1 MVAGSLTAGFRDM
14 LDNYIL
20 KALADEDH
28 GYVYLFILFMAG
40 LVGLMEKSGGL
51 HGVTEALKGFVK
63 TIRSSQAAVFAAGCL
78 IFFDDYANCLVAGY
92 SMRSL
97 TDACGLSREKLAF
110 IVDATAAPIASII
123 PISSWV
129 SLSIRYY
136 DIFRKNNLPSLFFYM
151 KVGFEISLIQ
161 AELDFIHNTYTDP
174 DISDS
179 GFSVFLET
187 IKYRYYCIFMLMFI
201 PLLIIS
207 GVSIPDTHWAMVE
220 CMSSNFYFSHYLER
234 LWSNAYC

>member
-136 DIFRKNNLPSLFFYM
+136 DIFRKT
-151 KVGFEISLIQ
+151 
-161 AELDFIHNTYTDP
+161 TY
-174 DISDS
+174 
-179 GFSVFLET
+179 FL
-187 IKYRYYCIFMLMFI
+187 
-201 PLLIIS
+201 
-207 GVSIPDTHWAMVE
+207 
-220 CMSSNFYFSHYLER
+220 YFST
-234 LWSNAYC
+234 

>member
-1 MVAGSLTAGFRDM
+1 MTYILLQVELALGLGIFCGACMVTGTLTAGFREM
-14 LDNYIL
+14 LDVYIL
-20 KALADEDH
+20 QALANEDH

-110 IVDATAAPIASII
+110 LVDATAAPIASII

-129 SLSIRYY
+129 SFWIRC
-136 DIFRKNNLPSLFFYM
+136 
-151 KVGFEISLIQ
+151 
-161 AELDFIHNTYTDP
+161 FIIVYKYPTNHVC
-174 DISDS
+174 
-179 GFSVFLET
+179 FS
-187 IKYRYYCIFMLMFI
+187 
-201 PLLIIS
+201 S
-207 GVSIPDTHWAMVE
+207 
-220 CMSSNFYFSHYLER
+220 
-234 LWSNAYC
+234 